1 MLATIEGLTLTSCSS
16 AMESFEENVR
26 QWLYQEND
34 ILHEVLE
41 NDERLCQN
49 NHRRPRVIRERIN
62 WFDVYDEVDFKKR
75 FRLTMEQ
82 TSFKKIMG
90 IPPIIQLLVTLRF
103 IATGSFLIVVADFC
117 GISESSAHGIIHKV
131 ILAIAELSAEFIKF
145 PSEPEDVLRV
155 KAENFNLGGFINV
168 IGAIDGFH
176 VRIRSFGGENSENY
190 RNRKGFFSINVQ
202 AIVNSRMQIMDLVA
216 RWPGATHDSTIFDN
230 SRSKVASKME
240 NSATVYYWLIHKHR
254 LKFLYNESHIRTRSM
269 IERSFGVLGKIC
281 PVLTIGSRFWTPQK
295 TLPLIVT
302 CAVLHNI
309 TRLCEEVESVSTEQY
324 NNMNMVLDDNLHENQ
339 RLYLIDNYFE
349 NIQNLC
355 HDISDIQ
362 ANKKDSWRKK

>member
-1 MLATIEGLTLTSCSS
+1 
-16 AMESFEENVR
+16 MESFEENVR

-82 TSFKKIMG
+82 TSFVLRKIEHRLIHATEKNHG

-230 SRSKVASKME
+230 SRIKSRFE
-240 NSATVYYWLIHKHR
+240 NGEFGNSILLGDTGYPCLPYLLTPLANPQTPAEV
-254 LKFLYNESHIRTRSM
+254 LYNESHIRTRSM

-349 NIQNLC
+349 KLI
-355 HDISDIQ
+355 
-362 ANKKDSWRKK
+362 